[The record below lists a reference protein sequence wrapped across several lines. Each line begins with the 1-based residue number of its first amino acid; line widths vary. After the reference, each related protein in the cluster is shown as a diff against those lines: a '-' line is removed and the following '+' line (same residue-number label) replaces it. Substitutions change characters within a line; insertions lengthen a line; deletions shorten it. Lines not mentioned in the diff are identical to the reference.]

1 MGVPGTGWGW
11 WRWGAA
17 LSINGVVRVGFIEK
31 VFGFGGQQALV
42 ISNTVNWRQLVCRHF
57 SFYAVPSV
65 GDVDESLTSVPLS
78 LSKEGCWCFPLMFF
92 TVSASVLFT
101 SLILEGKS
109 RQAPSQKCE
118 QLLFQPDWFSGKT
131 TASCHLLMLFLC
143 HWRDSRDWVYIGWFY
158 MIGW

>member
-17 LSINGVVRVGFIEK
+17 FSINGVVRVGFLEK
-31 VFGFGGQQALV
+31 VFGFGVQQALV
-42 ISNTVNWRQLVCRHF
+42 ISNTVNWGQLACRHF
-57 SFYAVPSV
+57 SFYAVPSI
-65 GDVDESLTSVPLS
+65 GEEDESADISSSSQPEARGLLVLS
-78 LSKEGCWCFPLMFF
+78 SYGLQCRC
-92 TVSASVLFT
+92 LFT
-101 SLILEGKS
+101 SLILEGKL

-143 HWRDSRDWVYIGWFY
+143 HWRDSRDWVYIGWFS